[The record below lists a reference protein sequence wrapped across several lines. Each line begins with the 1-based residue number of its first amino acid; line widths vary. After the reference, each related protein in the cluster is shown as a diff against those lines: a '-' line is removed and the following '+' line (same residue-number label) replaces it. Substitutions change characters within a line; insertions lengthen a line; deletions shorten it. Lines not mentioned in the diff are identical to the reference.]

1 MPFLDLVRHSSATK
15 QSVDFRGLKCFGNS
29 GAKRGDDPQKFGLF
43 LQDFMWCDPNGAN
56 QAPVAPP
63 VKETSPKGMDTLAS
77 TSLLFAQCLSL
88 EL

>member
-1 MPFLDLVRHSSATK
+1 MARRQSSPSISVVSKVWGIHEEKPATIT
-15 QSVDFRGLKCFGNS
+15 
-29 GAKRGDDPQKFGLF
+29 QKLGLF
-43 LQDFMWCDPNGAN
+43 LRDFRWRDLDGAN
-56 QAPVAPP
+56 QAPVALP